1 VPTQESGHL
10 RLFAGHN
17 DHHSD
22 DSSEIQSRPYLRRD
36 DSVSDDPNDL
46 VYRVQAILNN
56 GVDILHASAAALYL
70 IDDETR
76 HLLLQVPSS
85 LGAVSNW
92 EYKRQLKSAHGDLK
106 ALTGHVVTIQNSERM
121 KHWNAPTEFPSAVCI
136 PVVDGMVPLGT
147 LWFFFEEP
155 EAGNDHVTKMAELI
169 GSHIESELNRAEPE
183 PIGNQSS
190 ALKYG
195 MLWQQ
200 NRLPNPSIDCDQWL
214 LRGHV
219 SQNSALTSGFFDWDF
234 TDERISATLGV
245 AQGSVIEAAFTA
257 ASVQTASRCYTKLTQ
272 KPSEVLESTNQSIWT
287 GGIGDQFASMV
298 NIQTTSDGAQLQLSA
313 AGDCRVLLIK
323 SQENVS
329 VAQYGPDLGTVDAGD
344 YEDVELLL
352 DSGDTLGVFSDSAWD
367 AVSYRFDPSNGDE
380 LCGESLQH
388 LFSELK
394 NTLSYSESLTDAV
407 FILLQKV

>member
-1 VPTQESGHL
+1 MPTKESGHL
-10 RLFAGHN
+10 RLFAGHD
-17 DHHSD
+17 DHPSD
-22 DSSEIQSRPYLRRD
+22 DSSEIKSRPYLRRD
-36 DSVSDDPNDL
+36 DSVTDDPNDL
-46 VYRVQAILNN
+46 VCRIQAILDN

-70 IDDETR
+70 IDDDTR

-92 EYKRQLKSAHGDLK
+92 EYKRQLKSAHADLK
-106 ALTGHVVTIQNSERM
+106 ALTGHVVTIQTTERM

-147 LWFFFEEP
+147 LWFFFEE
-155 EAGNDHVTKMAELI
+155 EDAGNEQATKMAELI

-183 PIGNQSS
+183 PIAGQAS

-200 NRLPNPSIDCDQWL
+200 NRLPNPSIDCDHWL

-234 TDERISATLGV
+234 TDDRISATLGA

-257 ASVQTASRCYTKLTQ
+257 ASVQTASRCYAKRTL
-272 KPSEVLESTNQSIWT
+272 KPSEILELTNQSIWT
-287 GGIGDQFASMV
+287 GGVGDQFASMV
-298 NIQTTSDGAQLQLSA
+298 NIQIANDGSGLLVSA

-323 SQENVS
+323 DQENIS

-344 YEDVELLL
+344 YEDVELSL
-352 DSGDTLGVFSDSAWD
+352 DSGDTLAVFSDSAWD
-367 AVSYRFDPSNGDE
+367 AVSHLFDPTNRT
-380 LCGESLQH
+380 ESCAEDLQH
-388 LFSELK
+388 LYSDLK
-394 NTLSYSESLTDAV
+394 NTLTYTESLTDAV
-407 FILLQKV
+407 FILLQRV

>member
-1 VPTQESGHL
+1 MPTRESDHL
-10 RLFAGHN
+10 RLFAGHH
-17 DHHSD
+17 DHPSD

-36 DSVSDDPNDL
+36 DSVNDDPNDL
-46 VYRVQAILNN
+46 VCRVQAILNN
-56 GVDILHASAAALYL
+56 GVDVLHASAAALYL

-85 LGAVSNW
+85 LGVVSNW
-92 EYKRQLKSAHGDLK
+92 QYKRQLKSAHADLK
-106 ALTGHVVTIQNSERM
+106 ALTGHVVTIQNPERM
-121 KHWNAPTEFPSAVCI
+121 KHWNAPTDFPSAVCI

-155 EAGNDHVTKMAELI
+155 EAGNDHITKMAELI

-183 PIGNQSS
+183 PIANQTS

-234 TDERISATLGV
+234 TDNKICATLGA

-257 ASVQTASRCYTKLTQ
+257 ASVQTASQCYTKLAQ

-287 GGIGDQFASMV
+287 GGVGDQFASMV
-298 NIQTTSDGAQLQLSA
+298 NIQATSDGPQLQLSA

-323 SQENVS
+323 RQENVS
-329 VAQYGPDLGTVDAGD
+329 VAQYGPDLGTVDAGG

-352 DSGDTLGVFSDSAWD
+352 ESGDTLGVFSDSAWD
-367 AVSYRFDPSNGDE
+367 AVSLRFDPSNGNE
-380 LCGESLQH
+380 LYGGDLQN

-394 NTLSYSESLTDAV
+394 NTLSHFESLTDGV